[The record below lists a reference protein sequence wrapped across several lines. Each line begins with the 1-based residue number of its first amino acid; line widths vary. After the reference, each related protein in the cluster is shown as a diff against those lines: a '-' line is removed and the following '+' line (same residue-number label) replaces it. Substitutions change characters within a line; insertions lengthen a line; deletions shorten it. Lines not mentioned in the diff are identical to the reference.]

1 MSEMKLPDIKW
12 DEKGL
17 AAAICQD
24 AETGEV
30 LMLAWVNE
38 DSLRLTLE
46 KGTVHFW
53 SRSREEIW
61 HKGATSGNFLHV
73 QSVRLDCDKDALVFL
88 VRPDGP
94 ACHTGKK
101 SCFFN
106 ELDVPGGAP
115 PEKGDIPFGRHVL
128 ELVYR
133 LILERRDTADTG
145 GSYVARL
152 FEKGT
157 GRILSKVTEEA
168 EEVVRAIKEEE
179 GGERVVE
186 ETADLWFHS
195 LVALAAADVPP
206 ERVFDELARRF
217 GKGGRPESS

>member
-1 MSEMKLPDIKW
+1 M
-12 DEKGL
+12 
-17 AAAICQD
+17 
-24 AETGEV
+24 
-30 LMLAWVNE
+30 
-38 DSLRLTLE
+38 
-46 KGTVHFW
+46 
-53 SRSREEIW
+53 
-61 HKGATSGNFLHV
+61 
-73 QSVRLDCDKDALVFL
+73 DALVFS

-94 ACHTGKK
+94 ACHTGEK

-106 ELDVPGGAP
+106 EVDVPGGEEAAGGESLP
-115 PEKGDIPFGRHVL
+115 GRHVL
-128 ELVYR
+128 ESVYKV
-133 LILERRDTADTG
+133 ILERRDAADTG

-195 LVALAAADVPP
+195 LVALVAAGVPP

-217 GKGGRPESS
+217 GKGGRPEST

>member
-1 MSEMKLPDIKW
+1 MPDLKW

-24 AETGEV
+24 AGTGEV

-38 DSLRLTLE
+38 ESLRLTLE

-61 HKGATSGNFLHV
+61 HKGATSGNFLHLV
-73 QSVRLDCDKDALVFL
+73 GARVDCDGDALVFS

-94 ACHTGKK
+94 ACHTGER

-106 ELDVPGGAP
+106 EVDIPGDPDGGGGASLP
-115 PEKGDIPFGRHVL
+115 GRQLL
-128 ELVYR
+128 ESVYR
-133 LILERRDTADTG
+133 IILERRDAAGTG

-157 GRILSKVTEEA
+157 ERILSKVTEEA
-168 EEVVRAIKEEE
+168 AEVVRAIKEE